1 MVAGAWLQLDL
12 LARRREQLGLARP
25 QPLPVRQLLIRGA
38 VIGGVLPLLFLLAGL
53 FLLLQDRLLAAQEEQ
68 LAPSAFAY
76 DGLQQRMQELLVQI
90 DTAKTTNR
98 SIAEAMADVRSSSA
112 VLGELKQILPSEMV
126 LDEVNTGGN
135 QLALKG
141 AALQPDGLRTINA
154 FLLRL
159 ARSSLFDAQQV
170 RLEKAEVRSGSSGV
184 ASKMSFSLVADF
196 REDSAAAT
204 RPRLEALGAVGL
216 AKRVRLLQAEKLLA
230 P

>member
-126 LDEVNTGGN
+126 LDEVKTGGN

-141 AALQPDGLRTINA
+141 AALQPEG
-154 FLLRL
+154 
-159 ARSSLFDAQQV
+159 ARQPRVGAEECVHQRYRGVGRASPVVSS
-170 RLEKAEVRSGSSGV
+170 AEVSSAV
-184 ASKMSFSLVADF
+184 VS
-196 REDSAAAT
+196 SAIVSSAT
-204 RPRLEALGAVGL
+204 V
-216 AKRVRLLQAEKLLA
+216 K
-230 P
+230 